1 MVRPFPRG
9 LFGKLP
15 SRGDFVTRGL
25 PASFL
30 DPWEGWVAKALAA
43 SQALLGDAWMDA
55 WLTAPV
61 WRFSLPPGAC
71 GPDPVLGL
79 MLPSV
84 DRVGR
89 GYPLTVAVVFPGSR
103 GTPDPETGA
112 LFLDEAEDAVRD
124 ALADDIDPDDL
135 AAWIADA
142 VAVPEPDRAGSGLW
156 WTDGAPL
163 VPAGSLVLDGLPSMP
178 DHAAML
184 AGTLDP
190 AASDSLGGACP

>member
-1 MVRPFPRG
+1 VARPFPRG
-9 LFGKLP
+9 LSGKLP

-25 PASFL
+25 PRSFL
-30 DPWEGWVAKALAA
+30 DPWEKWVGQAVAA
-43 SQALLGDAWMDA
+43 SRALLGDAWMDA

-84 DRVGR
+84 DAVGR
-89 GYPLTVAVVFPGSR
+89 GYPLTVAVVFTGCR
-103 GTPDPETGA
+103 GAPDPEAGA
-112 LFLDEAEDAVRD
+112 LFLDEAEDAARD
-124 ALADDIDPDDL
+124 ALADDADPDDL

-142 VAVPEPDRAGSGLW
+142 VPVPEPDETGKGLW
-156 WTDGAPL
+156 WTEGGPL
-163 VPAGSLVLDGLPSMP
+163 VSAMSLVLDGLPPMP

-184 AGTLDP
+184 VGD
-190 AASDSLGGACP
+190 AAAGGACP

>member
-1 MVRPFPRG
+1 MARPFPRG

-25 PASFL
+25 PRSFL
-30 DPWEGWVAKALAA
+30 DPWEAWVTQALAA
-43 SQALLGDAWMDA
+43 SRALLGDAWMEA
-55 WLTAPV
+55 WMTAPV
-61 WRFSLPPGAC
+61 WRFSLPAGAC
-71 GPDPVLGL
+71 GPAPVLGL

-89 GYPLTVAVVFPGSR
+89 AYPLTVAVVFPGCQ
-103 GTPDPETGA
+103 GAPDPEAGT
-112 LFLDEAEDAVRD
+112 LFLDEAEDAARD

-142 VAVPEPDRAGSGLW
+142 VAVPEPDGTGTGLW
-156 WTDGAPL
+156 WTDGAPAF
-163 VPAGSLVLDGLPSMP
+163 PATSLVVDSLPPMP

-184 AGTLDP
+184 AGD
-190 AASDSLGGACP
+190 AAAGGACP

>member
-1 MVRPFPRG
+1 

-15 SRGDFVTRGL
+15 SRGDFVMRGL
-25 PASFL
+25 PKSFL
-30 DPWEGWVAKALAA
+30 DPWEIWVGQALAA
-43 SQALLGDAWMDA
+43 SRALLGDAWMDA

-89 GYPLTVAVVFPGSR
+89 GYPLTVAVVFVGCR
-103 GTPDPETGA
+103 GAPDPEAGA
-112 LFLDEAEDAVRD
+112 LFLDEAEDAMRD
-124 ALADDIDPDDL
+124 ALADDVEPDDL

-142 VAVPEPDRAGSGLW
+142 VAAPEPDGAGRGLW

-163 VPAGSLVLDGLPSMP
+163 VPASSLVLDALPPMP
-178 DHAAML
+178 DHAGML
-184 AGTLDP
+184 AGSVDH
-190 AASDSLGGACP
+190 AASDSLGEASP

>member
-1 MVRPFPRG
+1 
-9 LFGKLP
+9 
-15 SRGDFVTRGL
+15 
-25 PASFL
+25 
-30 DPWEGWVAKALAA
+30 
-43 SQALLGDAWMDA
+43 MDA

-89 GYPLTVAVVFPGSR
+89 GYPLTVAVVFPGCQ
-103 GTPDPETGA
+103 GAPDPEAGA

-124 ALADDIDPDDL
+124 ALADDGGPDDL

-142 VAVPEPDRAGSGLW
+142 VDVPEPDGSGKGLW
-156 WTDGAPL
+156 WTEGTPSVLAT
-163 VPAGSLVLDGLPSMP
+163 SLVLDGLPPMP

-184 AGTLDP
+184 AGG
-190 AASDSLGGACP
+190 AAGGGACP